1 MAGVDHEFLEQLKSR
16 TDLVDLIGSYIPLEK
31 KGANYWACCPF
42 HKEKTPSF
50 SVNAQD
56 QYYHCFGCGVS
67 GDAISFVQAYE
78 SVDFMDAVRLLA
90 QRAKIPVPEMN
101 FDSEK
106 TAEEKRRRDEIL
118 KILRD
123 SARFYYA
130 NLSSP
135 RAAAHR
141 QYLEGRKISREVQ
154 VKFGLGASVDF
165 GSLPEYLLDLG
176 HSPERIVESGAVVRR
191 ERDGKLTDSLGGRLI
206 YPVINAYGDVI
217 AFGGRVL
224 EKTDFAK
231 YKNTRETAVFNKS
244 KALYNINLV
253 KKEKNGPGIRQLVIV
268 EGYMDTISLWQAGFH
283 NVAASMGTS
292 LTREQA
298 RLAKRYAG
306 TVSISYDGDFAG
318 QKGALRGLDILKEEG
333 LSVRVVLLPEGLDPD
348 DVVRQGG
355 PDSYRK
361 CLEEAVPLPDFKLI
375 CLARQHD
382 LSKTEGKRAYAQEA
396 LAVIGQ
402 EPSTAVQD
410 ELLKEVRKKTGY
422 TYEALRRDL
431 DRGTAGPEETVS
443 AGPKPEAP
451 AAKKE
456 DALLV
461 SERFILAACLFG
473 AEYARDFPLESV
485 RFSDPVHNLAAEYVQ
500 RQRKEG
506 KAVRPSALFDI
517 AGTDSGEVSALLNL
531 NDGTLSSPEKE
542 QYFRDCIATVRE
554 RECDAQLKLLLAQD
568 GPDTDPEERARIRA
582 ELSKLLR
589 EKMRYKK

>member
-16 TDLVDLIGSYIPLEK
+16 TDLVELIAGYIPLEK

-67 GDAISFVQAYE
+67 GDAISFVQEYE
-78 SVDFMDAVRLLA
+78 SVDFMEAVRILA
-90 QRAKIPVPEMN
+90 QRAKLPVPEMN

-106 TAEEKRRRDEIL
+106 TAEEKRRRDA
-118 KILRD
+118 ILRVLKD
-123 SARFYYA
+123 AARFYYA

-135 RAAAHR
+135 EAAAHR

-154 VKFGLGASVDF
+154 IKFGLGASTDF
-165 GSLPEYLLDLG
+165 GSLPEYLLDRG
-176 HSPERIVESGAVVRR
+176 HDRERILDSGAVTRR
-191 ERDGKLTDSLGGRLI
+191 ERDGRLSDSLGGRLV

-224 EKTDFAK
+224 GKTDFAK
-231 YKNTRETAVFNKS
+231 YKNTRETPVFDKS
-244 KALYNINLV
+244 KTLYNINLV
-253 KKEKNGPGIRQLVIV
+253 KKEKNGPGISQLVIV

-298 RLAKRYAG
+298 RLAKRYTG

-333 LSVRVVLLPEGLDPD
+333 LNVRVVLLPEGLDPD
-348 DVVRQGG
+348 DVVRRQGPEG
-355 PDSYRK
+355 YRT
-361 CLEEAVPLPDFKLI
+361 CLENAVPLPDFKLI

-396 LAVIGQ
+396 VAVIRQ
-402 EPSTAVQD
+402 EPSAAVQD
-410 ELLKEVRKKTGY
+410 ELLKEVRKRTGY

-431 DRGTAGPEETVS
+431 DREQPARTENSASGPASEKKQ
-443 AGPKPEAP
+443 P
-451 AAKKE
+451 KKE

-461 SERFILAACLFG
+461 SQRFVLAACLFG
-473 AEYARDFPLESV
+473 VPYAKDFPLGSV
-485 RFSDPVHNLAAEYVQ
+485 RFSDPVHIAAAEYVL
-500 RQRKEG
+500 RRKKEG
-506 KAVRPSALFDI
+506 KPVRPSALFDI
-517 AGTDSGEVSALLNL
+517 AGADSEEVSAILNL
-531 NDGTLSSPEKE
+531 NDGTLAGPEKE
-542 QYFRDCIATVRE
+542 QYFRDCVGTIRE
-554 RECDAQLKLLLAQD
+554 RECDDRMRQLLAQD
-568 GPDTDPEERARIRA
+568 GPDTDPEERTRLRA
-582 ELSKLLR
+582 EIAKLLQ
-589 EKMRYKK
+589 EKMRYKR